1 MKKVLIA
8 LDYEPT
14 AQKVAEAGF
23 SLAKSMNA
31 EVILLHI
38 ISDPKL
44 YSSTK
49 HIKIMGF
56 AGVRDKIP
64 LKPDSIDE
72 LKKVAQQFLEKSKE
86 LLDDI
91 TIKVLLKEGVP
102 AESILTAAEDIHA
115 DLIVMGSH
123 SRKVSSRIIMGR
135 VTKGVLQNTVRP
147 LLIIPTKIKTSY
159 EKEDLK
165 ILPLMM

>member
-1 MKKVLIA
+1 MEKVLIA
-8 LDYEPT
+8 LDYDPS

-23 SLAKSMNA
+23 SLAKSINA

-56 AGVRDKIP
+56 AGIKDKIP
-64 LKPDSIDE
+64 LKSDSIGE
-72 LKKVAQQFLEKSKE
+72 LKKVAQQFLDKSKD
-86 LLDDI
+86 LLGDKSI
-91 TIKVLLKEGVP
+91 QTLLNEGKV
-102 AESILTAAEDIHA
+102 AASILITAKDVHA

-123 SRKVSSRIIMGR
+123 SRKGSLNKSMKS
-135 VTKGVLQNTVRP
+135 VTEGVLRNTSTP
-147 LLIIPTKIKTSY
+147 LLIIPTKIKTAS
-159 EKEDLK
+159 EKKDLK
-165 ILPLMM
+165 TLPPIM